1 MVSTIMGK
9 IIDFVSQIIEKI
21 LRRLTMNSKK
31 KKVNMVPW
39 RVKVYHGLPERYR
52 LIADVAEVPVD
63 WLVSYV
69 LEHWTKKHKTL
80 LMDENI
86 PASFYVIHMVKHIR
100 QDRQML
106 PSQRLLSTSREDYRH
121 Y

>member
-1 MVSTIMGK
+1 
-9 IIDFVSQIIEKI
+9 
-21 LRRLTMNSKK
+21 MNSKK

-39 RVKVYHGLPERYR
+39 RVKVYHGLPDY
-52 LIADVAEVPVD
+52 
-63 WLVSYV
+63 
-69 LEHWTKKHKTL
+69 
-80 LMDENI
+80 I
-86 PASFYVIHMVKHIR
+86 PAPFYVIHMVKHMR